1 MDLLRIACSVLVL
14 LSHLRTFPNTGLS
27 SSTFS
32 VGAVGVDFFFILSG
46 WSIAAM
52 FEKYGSDKNWPWKFM
67 LNRFLRVCIPY
78 FFSLLLYLWLTEKV
92 HQPIEII
99 HSFLFLKNYNYDFS
113 VWGIPILPPGWSLNY
128 EVLFYFG
135 IFLAAIIGRLSYF
148 PLAVFLLVFSGL
160 FVPISFIWLELI
172 AGYYIYIYRDYV
184 YRLQG
189 VGSLLKII
197 IIAFLLVAIFS
208 TREIA
213 GDFLSAKRII
223 YWGIPSVLLF
233 MFFFTFIPII
243 QRFDFFTKKINFS
256 FSLYLMHW
264 IVLVWYSSI
273 NFWGVAGLYFM
284 VVSFTFVFYIL
295 VERPMHILSKKIVHQ
310 NH

>member
-1 MDLLRIACSVLVL
+1 MLVL

-52 FEKYGSDKNWPWKFM
+52 FEKYGSEKNWPWKFM

-78 FFSLLLYLWLTEKV
+78 FVSLLLYLWLTEKA
-92 HQPIEII
+92 HQSIEII
-99 HSFLFLKNYNYDFS
+99 NSFLFLKNYNYDFLA
-113 VWGIPILPPGWSLNY
+113 WGIPILPPGWSLNY
-128 EVLFYFG
+128 EVLFYFC

-148 PLAVFLLVFSGL
+148 PLAALLLVFSGL

-184 YRLQG
+184 NRLQD
-189 VGSLLKII
+189 VDNFLKFI
-197 IIAFLLVAIFS
+197 IIALLLMVIFF

-213 GDFLSAKRII
+213 GDFSSVKRIA

-233 MFFFTFIPII
+233 MFFLTSMPIMP
-243 QRFDFFTKKINFS
+243 RLDFFTKKINFS

-264 IVLVWYSSI
+264 IVLVWYSGT
-273 NFWGVAGLYFM
+273 NFFGIAGLYFM
-284 VVSFTFVFYIL
+284 MVFFTLVFYML
-295 VERPMHILSKKIVHQ
+295 VERPMHILSKVITQK
-310 NH
+310 NN